1 MTDDLGMNALSG
13 DARSRAVGAIGA
25 GCDLV
30 LHCNGDLMEMIDV
43 ADGVPELAGDALRR
57 TDAALAF
64 HRQQAEFDR
73 KSLEARY
80 DFLLGQ
86 VVAA

>member
-1 MTDDLGMNALSG
+1 
-13 DARSRAVGAIGA
+13 
-25 GCDLV
+25 
-30 LHCNGDLMEMIDV
+30 MIDV

-64 HRQQAEFDR
+64 HRPPAEVDR
-73 KSLEARY
+73 RSLEARF

-86 VVAA
+86 VAAA